1 MNIVI
6 PYRKLQSDKEIQLS
20 VPIWLK
26 WKNDLK
32 IYVVG
37 DEVPSSIK
45 DKVINIVRPFNHSDN
60 DASENILEY
69 IDKVGEPFIQSNDDI
84 FITDYSVEIK
94 NNFYYGTLK
103 DKLEFV
109 KARGQENQWY
119 YKQFKKLPSEWKMYE
134 LHIPF
139 IVKNPQ
145 LYKKCILDSFKLGTP
160 SMKYTIYGNRLND
173 ETDKDYFETY
183 GIIDS
188 KYHKSK
194 YDIYDRDKLL
204 RPYHSLQARDKL
216 TTLDVIKKEML

>member
-69 IDKVGEPFIQSNDDI
+69 IDKAVS
-84 FITDYSVEIK
+84 
-94 NNFYYGTLK
+94 
-103 DKLEFV
+103 
-109 KARGQENQWY
+109 
-119 YKQFKKLPSEWKMYE
+119 
-134 LHIPF
+134 
-139 IVKNPQ
+139 
-145 LYKKCILDSFKLGTP
+145 
-160 SMKYTIYGNRLND
+160 
-173 ETDKDYFETY
+173 
-183 GIIDS
+183 
-188 KYHKSK
+188 
-194 YDIYDRDKLL
+194 
-204 RPYHSLQARDKL
+204 
-216 TTLDVIKKEML
+216 